1 MGKRID
7 KYLRLQPDVQYR
19 IHIKSMILTNQSCA
33 LLLSMARGLQLDTLS
48 ARMTIFIYILSHSS
62 LLLAQYNPLSLLIV
76 LGKLSIAFNA
86 LLEIITFPTSQI
98 YNSLKQ
104 LIQFYHQRF
113 LATKAISLSSSAGP
127 SDNLHNTI
135 ALINR

>member
-86 LLEIITFPTSQI
+86 LLD
-98 YNSLKQ
+98 
-104 LIQFYHQRF
+104 QR
-113 LATKAISLSSSAGP
+113 LADCCKPRIPRRPGELQNCDSCGGSRLHRCIREGPLGAISL
-127 SDNLHNTI
+127 
-135 ALINR
+135 